1 MKYIINEDQLD
12 KIKDNI
18 LKIPYSAFNYEWKLL
33 QKFLSKRNEPPYI
46 LVGKIDLAGRKDII
60 SLGSLFG
67 VEGDLLMNGTS
78 VESLGNLVFVTGYL
92 KCSNT
97 PLKSLGNLTSA
108 KSLDADNT
116 ELRSLGNLS
125 SIKSFISLRNT
136 WIDLGGKRI
145 AQEVGL
151 PNDYRVYVNY
161 A

>member
-12 KIKDNI
+12 RIKDNI
-18 LKIPYSAFNYEWKLL
+18 LKIPYISVGNDWDLL
-33 QKFLSKRNEPPYI
+33 QKYIKKKGNPPYI

-67 VEGDLLMNGTS
+67 VDGDLLMNGTS
-78 VESLGNLVFVTGYL
+78 VETLGNLVFVTGYL
-92 KCSNT
+92 KCNNT

-116 ELRSLGNLS
+116 ELMSLGNLS